1 MSEDE
6 RFMKRALEL
15 ARRPLTT
22 LGNPRVGAVV
32 VRDGAVVSEGWHEGS
47 GTPHAERQALAGI
60 DAKGS
65 TLYVNLEPC
74 NHEGRMP
81 PCVPQVTASG
91 VARVVIATIDPDERV
106 AGSGV
111 AALEAAGIE
120 MVTGVLADEAEL
132 LNAPFLHHRRTGR
145 SYLTLKL
152 ALSQDGRLGAPDGSS
167 RWITGEAARLDVHRR
182 RAEAGAVMVGSG
194 TVAADDPSLTAR
206 DVGAVTQ
213 PLKVV
218 VDGSGR
224 TSPDARL
231 FSDGQTVVVTTS
243 RCAHEQQTAWKE
255 RGAEV
260 LMLESPDGTVDLSG
274 VLAFL
279 GRRGITE
286 VYAEGGAKLATA
298 LLAGDL
304 VDRLEVYRAP
314 VWLGEGGPA
323 IGPLG
328 VGTMED
334 AHRWRLVSTQTFGED
349 VLSVLVKG
357 SA

>member
-6 RFMKRALEL
+6 HFMQQALEL

-32 VRDGAVVSEGWHEGS
+32 VRDGSVVSVGWHEGS
-47 GTPHAERQALAGI
+47 GTPHAEHQALAGI
-60 DAKGS
+60 DAKGA

-74 NHEGRMP
+74 SHEGRMP
-81 PCVPQVTASG
+81 PCVPQVIASG
-91 VARVVIATIDPDERV
+91 VTRVVIATIDPDERV

-111 AALEAAGIE
+111 GALEEASIE
-120 MVTGVLADEAEL
+120 VVTGVLADEAEL

-152 ALSQDGRLGAPDGSS
+152 AMSQDGRLGAPDGSS
-167 RWITGEAARLDVHRR
+167 RWITGKKARLNVHRR
-182 RAEAGAVMVGSG
+182 RAEAAAVMVGSG
-194 TVAADDPSLTAR
+194 TIAADDPSLTAR

-213 PLKVV
+213 PLKIVL
-218 VDGSGR
+218 DGSGR

-231 FSDGQTVVVTTS
+231 FRDGQTMVVTTS
-243 RCAHEQQTAWKE
+243 RCAHERQTAWKE

-260 LMLESPDGTVDLSG
+260 LVLESAGGTVDLSG
-274 VLAFL
+274 VLASL

-314 VWLGEGGPA
+314 LWLGEGGPG
-323 IGPLG
+323 IGSLG
-328 VGTMED
+328 VGSMED
-334 AHRWRLVSTQTFGED
+334 ARRWHLMRTETFGQD
-349 VLSVLVKG
+349 ILSVFVKG
-357 SA
+357 SV

>member
-6 RFMKRALEL
+6 RFMQRALDL

-32 VRDGAVVSEGWHEGS
+32 LRDGVVLSEGWHEGS
-47 GTPHAERQALAGI
+47 GTPHAEHQALTGI
-60 DAKGS
+60 DAKGA

-74 NHEGRMP
+74 SHEGRMP
-81 PCVPQVTASG
+81 PCVPQVIAGG
-91 VARVVIATIDPDERV
+91 VTRVVIATVDPDERV

-120 MVTGVLADEAEL
+120 VVTGVLADEAEL

-167 RWITGEAARLDVHRR
+167 RWITGEEARLDGHRR
-182 RAEAGAVMVGSG
+182 RAEAGAIMVGSG
-194 TVAADDPSLTAR
+194 TVAMDDPSLTAR
-206 DVGAVTQ
+206 DVGAIKQ
-213 PLKVV
+213 PLKVIL
-218 VDGSGR
+218 DGSGR

-231 FSDGQTVVVTTS
+231 FNLGQALIVTTS
-243 RCAHEQQTAWKE
+243 RCPHERQTAWKE

-260 LMLESPDGTVDLSG
+260 VTLESSDGTVDVPG
-274 VLAFL
+274 VLALL
-279 GRRGITE
+279 GRRDITE

-298 LLAGDL
+298 LLAADHA
-304 VDRLEVYRAP
+304 DRLEVYRAP

-323 IGPLG
+323 VGSLG
-328 VGTMED
+328 VQRMDD
-334 AHRWRLVSTQTFGED
+334 ARRWRLVRTDTFGQD
-349 VLSVLVKG
+349 VLSVLVKE